1 MFVPR
6 GVKKLTTFAEDLVDA
21 CTVSQSKRAAAYK
34 VYGQWIEM
42 GRGQG
47 GLALANLLFAHIDR
61 LQSHIFSPTNLR
73 FTIDFERPYD
83 KGTNLQARAA
93 ARVLTRQWKRANIDL
108 TFAAGVESA
117 LSYGCCI
124 PKLLAKKSGDGIK
137 LSARLVMPWNFGVFD
152 ESRNGLVA
160 QEAVNETVFISLPEV
175 WRRISHL
182 PDSEKLY
189 KRIKSQA
196 DSGETGSNPAN
207 YMGQVLSTAVLDTSL
222 SRAASVT
229 GGVVNLV
236 GEGTDPSLSPQLGVD
251 LIKMHELWVRDDNAD
266 DYTTIQIIAPDILV
280 APRMKRVNLFSPH
293 TLPYG
298 LIQPNEAIGYFWGRS
313 EIVDLMPMQ
322 ELLSTT
328 LDDIKRV
335 MGQQFDKLLAFA
347 GTNDVIDETYALFR
361 AQGYINMGLGGSVN
375 DVTPQLP
382 ADALN
387 FVNLIIKLMEMTAGF
402 SNVLSGQGE
411 AGVRSDAHAETL
423 ARMASPRLRDRSL
436 IVERNCGDFANASFS
451 VMQAKDARAYWVI
464 PESEDSEFL
473 LKQLPE
479 DRVVSVDSHSSSPI
493 YQEDHNN
500 AVAFGMK
507 AGIVDGESAIEMLDL
522 PNKDILLER
531 YKEKQKQQ
539 AKMFQEVLEVDPKA
553 AAKMLSG
560 GRK

>member
-1 MFVPR
+1 MFVPK
-6 GVKKLTTFAEDLVDA
+6 GVKKLTTFAKDLVDA
-21 CTVSQSKRAAAYK
+21 CTVSQSKRAAAYR

-42 GRGQG
+42 GRGHG
-47 GLALANLLFAHIDR
+47 GLALANLLFSHIDR
-61 LQSHIFSPTNLR
+61 LQSHIFSPTSLR
-73 FTIDFERPYD
+73 FTVDFERPYD
-83 KGTNLQARAA
+83 KGVNLQAQAA
-93 ARVLTRQWKRANIDL
+93 ARILTKVWKKGSLDL
-108 TFAAGVESA
+108 TFAAGVETA
-117 LSYGCCI
+117 LSFGCCI

-137 LSARLVMPWNFGVFD
+137 LSSRLVMPWNFGVFD

-182 PDSEKLY
+182 PDAEKLF
-189 KRIKSQA
+189 KRIKSHA
-196 DSGETGSNPAN
+196 DSGETGGNPAN

-251 LIKMHELWVRDDNAD
+251 LVKMHELWVRDDDAD

-280 APRMKRVNLFSPH
+280 APRMKRVNLFCPG

-335 MGQQFDKLLAFA
+335 MGQQFDKLLAFS
-347 GTNDVIDETYALFR
+347 GQTDIIDETYAQFR
-361 AQGYINMGLGGSVN
+361 AQGYVNLGQGGKVD
-375 DVTPQLP
+375 DVTPELP

-387 FVNLIIKLMEMTAGF
+387 FVNLTIKLMEMTAGF

-411 AGVRSDAHAETL
+411 SGVRSDAHAETL

-436 IVERNCGDFANASFS
+436 IVERQCGDFANASLA
-451 VMQAKDARAYWVI
+451 VLQAKDARAYWVA
-464 PESEDSEFL
+464 PESEESEFL
-473 LKQLPE
+473 LNQLPE
-479 DRVVSVDSHSSSPI
+479 DRMVSVDSHSSSPI

-500 AVAFGMK
+500 VVAFGMK
-507 AGIVDGESAIEMLDL
+507 AGVIDGESAIEMLDL

-531 YKEKQKQQ
+531 YKEKEKKQ
-539 AKMFQEVLEVDPKA
+539 ASMFQELLKVDPKS